1 MAGCIVWTP
10 VRYETIYGFQ
20 GRYLLPAL
28 PLALL
33 AFGPRRIQVADGARA
48 AAQLTAAL
56 CVANAGVLLN
66 AMLAVI
72 AR

>member
-1 MAGCIVWTP
+1 MEEPISLTASEWRVMEALWDHGGQ
-10 VRYETIYGFQ
+10 TI
-20 GRYLLPAL
+20 
-28 PLALL
+28 
-33 AFGPRRIQVADGARA
+33 
-48 AAQLTAAL
+48 AQLTAAL